1 MKKSPLITTLTCAAL
16 LCAALP
22 ANATLLNSRIASW
35 QVSHSPA
42 GNVTYQLT
50 PVGAGD
56 MRGQI
61 IFYRSGL
68 PATRVTYNSTSRI
81 VTFHYSI
88 SELPAVQQLLDS
100 THALFVNYDDVSGWG
115 YLYSNHTVS

>member
-1 MKKSPLITTLTCAAL
+1 MKKATFATAFTVTAL
-16 LCAALP
+16 LCAAMP
-22 ANATLLNSRIASW
+22 AHATLLNARIATW
-35 QVSHSPA
+35 QVSHTPA
-42 GNVTYQLT
+42 GNVSYQLT
-50 PVGAGD
+50 PVSVGD

-68 PATRVTYNSTSRI
+68 PATRVTYNATARI

-100 THALFVNYDDVSGWG
+100 TTALFINYDDVSGFG
-115 YLYSNHTVS
+115 YLYSNHTVG